1 VNSFMAPAFFW
12 ASSPARHLNFPL
24 EMTSTSDIL
33 EYDFPGLKEAA
44 NAVQNKADVEI
55 T

>member
-1 VNSFMAPAFFW
+1 MNSIMALAFSW
-12 ASSPARHLNFPL
+12 ASSPARYLNFPL
-24 EMTSTSDIL
+24 EITSTSDIL

-44 NAVQNKADVEI
+44 NALQNKADVEI